1 MLASQ
6 QKDIL
11 KDYKLPHYFAAA
23 AALQEQQ
30 QDYTSPNP
38 DQNLHH
44 RAIHEFLSFLSKWFI
59 SPNNCADR
67 PV

>member
-6 QKDIL
+6 QKKHRDL
-11 KDYKLPHYFAAA
+11 QLPRHFAAP

-30 QDYTSPNP
+30 QYDPGCNP

-44 RAIHEFLSFLSKWFI
+44 RAIHDLVSFL
-59 SPNNCADR
+59 
-67 PV
+67 